1 MTRHM
6 HQVIS
11 LEAKKMLRLS
21 RNMTKKDA
29 RGKSHLNLATFLVV
43 YETLRS
49 ILELM
54 LS

>member
-6 HQVIS
+6 LQVIS
-11 LEAKKMLRLS
+11 LEAKKSLRLS

-29 RGKSHLNLATFLVV
+29 RGKSRMTLTTFSVV